1 MSELEDLIGL
11 PESTRRLT
19 PLEEKFCQLY
29 AVDGLSGNA
38 AYRQAN
44 SCDLPATVIGTA
56 VYRLQKRPAVKARI
70 AELRREQATQ
80 LIMTR
85 ADVLNGLA
93 RIAMFDPRNLY
104 DENGDLLPIHELDD
118 VTAASIVGIKAQ
130 RLNTPTAEDPTKTT
144 LITAD
149 VKLADKKAA
158 LDSLAKA
165 MGLFTDKIEHSGPN
179 GTPLIPE
186 YSQTDIARRV
196 AFLLTTGLREKELE
210 QKK

>member
-1 MSELEDLIGL
+1 MSDLEDLIGL
-11 PESTRRLT
+11 PDNTRRLT

-29 AVDGLSGNA
+29 AVEGLSGNA
-38 AYRQAN
+38 AYRQTN
-44 SCDLPATVIGTA
+44 NCDLPATVIGTA

-85 ADVLNGLA
+85 AEVLNGLA

-130 RLNTPTAEDPTKTT
+130 RLNTPTADDPTKTT

-165 MGLFTDKIEHSGPN
+165 MGLFSEKLEVSGPN
-179 GTPLIPE
+179 GTPLVPE

-196 AFLLTTGLREKELE
+196 AFLLTTGLREKENDT
-210 QKK
+210 K